1 MKNKAFKIF
10 LTLIFYYLL
19 CSSAISQIQ
28 FNFDVTNIEILDNG
42 NIFKGSERGTITT
55 DNGIIISANN
65 FEFNKIS
72 NILIATG
79 KVKIEDTIQNY
90 ILYTDAITYFKN
102 KEIILT
108 EGNSKA
114 IEEDGKIITANNFNY
129 NKNLNILNTEGN
141 SKAIEEGGKIITANN
156 FNYNKNLNI
165 LNAKNNVEIRDD
177 LQDYI
182 IIAEDITYDKNQ
194 EKITTNGKTYSK
206 IKSIYDIQS
215 ENIIFLVNQEVIS
228 SNKKTIIKDDESTV
242 YNLDEFNYSF
252 KNQILKG
259 KNIVIVSNF
268 DLPKSDKFYFS
279 NAIVDLNNKNFI
291 AKDTK
296 IEIHQ
301 DVFGNKENE
310 PRLKGVSSRKD
321 ENITTLKKGVFTS
334 CKENEK
340 CPPWSIKAQK
350 IKHDKNK
357 KQLIYDN
364 AILRVYDIP
373 VFYFPKFFHPD
384 PTVKRQS
391 GLLKPQ
397 LNNSNIL
404 GNSITVPYYH
414 VASDNKD
421 YTFKSVLFDKNI
433 QMLQTEYRQVNKNSK
448 LLTDFSFTK
457 GYKSSLTD
465 KKKNINHLFG
475 KFELNLGLEKYES
488 SELSLNLERVNN
500 DTYLK
505 VFESTITN
513 SQVKPKNFDVL
524 NNELKINLN
533 HEDYNL
539 STGIETFENLQLNNS
554 DRYHYVFPYYRFN
567 KILSPNF
574 LNGSV
579 DIVSNGTNE
588 LKNTNNLRST
598 INNDITY
605 RGFDIITDFGLV
617 NNFNVNFK
625 NLNSRGKKD
634 TEYKSTPQVEIMSSY
649 EFASSLP
656 LIKTE
661 NKFEKSLTPKLSFR
675 FNPSDMKN
683 YSSESRKI
691 DVNNIFENNRLG
703 LGDSLESGRSL
714 TLGIDYKK
722 EGLGDIN
729 KYFDLK
735 LATVIRDKEENFMP
749 KVSTLNR
756 KTSNIFGS
764 ISTNFNEYLNINY
777 NFAVDND
784 LRTFE
789 RNALNASLSVN
800 NFITKFNFIEE
811 SGEMGQI
818 NTINNSTSYRIDES
832 NYITF
837 NTRRNRKLNLTEYY
851 DLVYEYKN
859 DCLTAGVK
867 YNKTYYQD
875 RDIKPTENLFF
886 TITLFPL
893 TTLEQ
898 KIDQ

>member
-1 MKNKAFKIF
+1 MKNKLFKLLISIIIYYFLSLSAF
-10 LTLIFYYLL
+10 
-19 CSSAISQIQ
+19 SQMQ
-28 FNFDVTNIEILDNG
+28 FNFDVTNVEIIENG
-42 NIFKGSERGTITT
+42 NIFKGSERGTINT
-55 DNGIIISANN
+55 DNGIIINADN
-65 FEFNKIS
+65 FKFNKS
-72 NILIATG
+72 TNILSAKG
-79 KVKIEDTIQNY
+79 NVKIEDTIQKN
-90 ILYTDAITYFKN
+90 IIFTDSVTYLKN
-102 KEIILT
+102 KEIIIT

-114 IEEDGKIITANNFNY
+114 ISENGKIITAY
-129 NKNLNILNTEGN
+129 
-141 SKAIEEGGKIITANN
+141 N

-165 LNAKNNVEIRDD
+165 LNAKGNVKI
-177 LQDYI
+177 QDNAKDFI
-182 IIAEDITYDKNQ
+182 ILGEDITYYKNE
-194 EKITTNGKTYSK
+194 EKIITSGKTQSI

-215 ENIIFLVNQEVIS
+215 KDILFLVNENLIS
-228 SNKKTIIKDDESTV
+228 SNKKTTIKDDDSTI
-242 YNLDEFNYSF
+242 YHLDKFNYSI
-252 KNQILKG
+252 NDQVLRG
-259 KNIVIVSNF
+259 ENIIIISNF
-268 DLPKSDKFYFS
+268 GLPKSDKFYFS
-279 NAIVDLNNKNFI
+279 NAIVNLNNKNFI

-301 DVFGNKENE
+301 DVFGNQDNE

-321 ENITTLKKGVFTS
+321 KNITTVKKGIFTS
-334 CKENEK
+334 CKENDN

-350 IKHDKNK
+350 IRHDENK

-364 AILRVYDIP
+364 AFLRVYDVPI
-373 VFYFPKFFHPD
+373 FYFPKFFHPD

-391 GLLKPQ
+391 GLLKPR
-397 LNNSNIL
+397 LNNSSIL
-404 GNSITVPYYH
+404 GNSVTVPYYY
-414 VASDNKD
+414 VAADNKD

-433 QMLQTEYRQVNKNSK
+433 QMLQTEYRQVNENSK
-448 LLTDFSFTK
+448 FLSDFSFTK
-457 GYKSSLTD
+457 GYKSSLTG
-465 KKKNINHLFG
+465 KKKNINHFFG
-475 KFELNLGLEKYES
+475 KFELNLDLEKYES
-488 SELSLNLERVNN
+488 SELSLVLERVNN

-513 SQVKPKNFDVL
+513 SEIKPQNFDVL

-533 HEDYNL
+533 HKDYYL
-539 STGIETFENLQLNNS
+539 TTGIETYENLQLNNS
-554 DRYHYVFPYYRFN
+554 DRYHYIFPYYTFS
-567 KILSPNF
+567 KIISPNF

-598 INNDITY
+598 INNDIAY
-605 RGFDIITDFGLV
+605 RGFDLITDFGLV
-617 NNFNVNFK
+617 NNFNINFK

-649 EFASSLP
+649 ELASSLP
-656 LIKTE
+656 LIKKD
-661 NKFEKSLTPKLSFR
+661 NKFEKSLTPKVSFR

-683 YSSESRKI
+683 YSSEIRKI

-714 TLGIDYKK
+714 TVGVDYKK

-735 LATVIRDKEENFMP
+735 LATVLRDKEENFMP

-764 ISTNFNEYLNINY
+764 ISTNFNEYLNVNY

-789 RNALNASLSVN
+789 RNAVNASLSVN
-800 NFITKFNFIEE
+800 NFVTKFNFIEE

-818 NTINNSTSYRIDES
+818 NTINNTTSYRIDEN
-832 NYITF
+832 NYVTF

-859 DCLTAGVK
+859 DCLTAGIK

-886 TITLFPL
+886 TVTLFPL

-898 KIDQ
+898 KVDQ